1 MQALRYMLIKEFK
14 QIFRARE
21 MVAIIFGMPL
31 IQLVI
36 LGFTITNEVKNVSLI
51 IADQDDSS
59 ISREIVRAFEHT
71 DRFNII
77 GYETDRQKIEKSIQI
92 WDAQIALF
100 IPPRF
105 GYDYERKKGAEI
117 QILADGLDG
126 NTAGI
131 ALGYAQRIL
140 SKFQTSGELN
150 IQFMKNTVSGS
161 KHFVRMEDRMWFNED
176 LDNAQYMI
184 PGIIAVLL
192 TIVSMMLSAINLVR
206 EKEIGT
212 LEQLMVTPLKRYQ
225 LLLGKI
231 LPFLILTFIEL
242 AIVMTFGQIIF
253 SIDVKGSYL
262 LLAFL
267 AFIFLFTTLG
277 FGIFI
282 STITT
287 TQQQAMFVSWFFM
300 VFMLLVSGFFVPIEN
315 MPSFIQKLTY
325 LNPMRYFLY
334 IVRDIIQKD
343 AKLVHLL
350 KDAIPMAVYGIL
362 IFTASTIKFQK
373 RIS

>member
-1 MQALRYMLIKEFK
+1 MKAIRHLLIKEFK
-14 QIFRARE
+14 QIFRTKE

-51 IADQDDSS
+51 ISDRDNSQ

-77 GYETDRQKIEKSIQI
+77 AYEKDEKVIETAIQA
-92 WDAQIALF
+92 WDAQMALI
-100 IPPRF
+100 IPLGF
-105 GYDYERKKGAEI
+105 GDKYERKLGAEI
-117 QILADGLDG
+117 QVLADGLDG

-131 ALGYAQRIL
+131 ALGYAQGVLAQFQPSPKINIL
-140 SKFQTSGELN
+140 AANQKKAAPL
-150 IQFMKNTVSGS
+150 QFVL
-161 KHFVRMEDRMWFNED
+161 FEERMWFNED

-184 PGIIAVLL
+184 PGIIVVLV
-192 TIVSMMLSAINLVR
+192 TVVSMMLSAINLVR

-212 LEQLMVTPLKRYQ
+212 LEQLMVTPLKKHE

-231 LPFLILTFIEL
+231 LPFLILTFIEM

-253 SIDVKGSYL
+253 SINIKGSYL
-262 LLAFL
+262 LLGSLSFV
-267 AFIFLFTTLG
+267 FLFTTLG

-282 STITT
+282 STITG
-287 TQQQAMFVSWFFM
+287 TQQQAMFISWFFL
-300 VFMLLVSGFFVPIEN
+300 VFMLLISGFFIPIEN
-315 MPSFIQKLTY
+315 MPGFIQKLTY

-343 AKLVHLL
+343 ASLAHLL
-350 KDAIPMAVYGIL
+350 KDAIPMALYGLI
-362 IFTASTIKFQK
+362 IFTASTLKFQK